1 MEYQYLHKIP
11 SEVLLITM
19 NMFQLC
25 FSLLGADIAKNF
37 TQNSKPLPNLWITT
51 VLKIS
56 NSLTQML
63 LKNLSQPLN
72 SVSKDIQLLNF
83 SSTVKQSIM
92 LDQEN
97 QLVFLTGLRKR
108 PNHLPLKLL
117 IKNHQIKLKKITM
130 LLLSFSV
137 KKIPKNSVSGLWLL
151 KISTILSS
159 STSLTV
165 HYGLPLELKK
175 TPLFYSNNLMKV
187 EMISLVNSL
196 LKL

>member
-11 SEVLLITM
+11 LEVLLTTM

-37 TQNSKPLPNLWITT
+37 TQNSKPLLNLWITT

-56 NSLTQML
+56 NSLTLML

-83 SSTVKQSIM
+83 SSTVKLSIM

-97 QLVFLTGLRKR
+97 QLVFLTGLEKR

-130 LLLSFSV
+130 QLLSFSV
-137 KKIPKNSVSGLWLL
+137 TKIPKNSVSGLWLL